1 MRIVSELLAPG
12 GIVMISLRH
21 GPDLAGRFHRVSA
34 DELIQHAHNR
44 AEIPFGLVGLFW
56 LKIYMPLV
64 LTDNLIQTPKA
75 DHAQQRD

>member
-44 AEIPFGLVGLFW
+44 ALIKQHDVRGVPDLTRQEIHWDYLLLSV
-56 LKIYMPLV
+56 
-64 LTDNLIQTPKA
+64 T
-75 DHAQQRD
+75 R